1 MFVNADLIAAGI
13 SPFQPEAAAFRAGRM
28 MLREIAHHAAQG
40 VSFALE
46 TTLSGLTYAHMID
59 DWRSDGYT
67 VKMIFLALGSA
78 EEAIARVSTRVAQ
91 GGHDI
96 PEATIRR
103 RFDAGWLNFQS
114 IYRPRVNSWLLFDNS
129 GEIPLLLNEGEN
141 T

>member
-1 MFVNADLIAAGI
+1 MCLIAVGI
-13 SPFQPEAAAFRAGRM
+13 SPFQPDVAAFRAGRL
-28 MLREIAHHAAQG
+28 MLREIVHHAAQG
-40 VSFALE
+40 VSFAFE
-46 TTLSGLTYAHMID
+46 TTLSGLTYARMID

-78 EEAIARVSTRVAQ
+78 EEAIARVATRVAQ
-91 GGHDI
+91 GGHDV

-103 RFDAGWLNFQS
+103 RFDAGRLNFQS

-129 GEIPLLLNEGEN
+129 GEIPLFLSEGEN